1 MQRHSRAYLA
11 PFSGTLMDFLDG
23 LAAGLAAGKQ
33 LLPLQGGAAEG
44 ARSERL
50 ARLRPG
56 CHLFSTTGRSSA
68 HRDVIR
74 LRIAKKVSRTPA
86 ASTPEAAPNESEKP
100 PAAATGGVA
109 PVEWSSCVR
118 ATARETSTARPRAL
132 PTCWAVVNMPLA
144 RPASPSPV
152 IAVIVTATKV
162 APAPTGATSIPGK
175 RSTRYEPFAEMPE
188 SSASPAAATSRP
200 PMMTI
205 QAPSRAVNREPAPKP
220 TKNVAHKGRYAS
232 PAESGE

>member
-1 MQRHSRAYLA
+1 MSSGFDHRAIVVA
-11 PFSGTLMDFLDG
+11 PRCDPASHREEGQQGSGG
-23 LAAGLAAGKQ
+23 EHAGGR
-33 LLPLQGGAAEG
+33 AE
-44 ARSERL
+44 RER
-50 ARLRPG
+50 
-56 CHLFSTTGRSSA
+56 
-68 HRDVIR
+68 
-74 LRIAKKVSRTPA
+74 
-86 ASTPEAAPNESEKP
+86 EAAR
-100 PAAATGGVA
+100 GGDRGAA

-152 IAVIVTATKV
+152 LSIAVIVTATKV

-175 RSTRYEPFAEMPE
+175 RSTRYEPFAEIPE

-220 TKNVAHKGRYAS
+220 SKNVAHKGRYAS